1 MSCVRFNIMQLTTPV
16 SFVTT
21 TVVNWVDV
29 FTRTQY
35 KDILVEALRYCQQNK
50 GLELYAWVLMTNHIH
65 LVAGIRYDLHENDYD
80 KYKTLLSAVI
90 RDFKKYTS
98 KKLVEAIMANPQ
110 ESRKEWML
118 EIFRESGKYDSKIK
132 DSRFWNEG
140 FYMEEVY
147 TMEFLQQKVN
157 YIHQNPVKQG
167 MVARAEDYPYSS
179 GVDYAGGKGLL
190 EVIPVRF
197 V

>member
-1 MSCVRFNIMQLTTPV
+1 MQLTTPV

-21 TVVNWVDV
+21 TVVDWVDV

-35 KDILVEALRYCQQNK
+35 KDFLVDALRYCQQNK

-65 LVAGIRYDLHENDYD
+65 LAAGIRYDLHENNYD
-80 KYKTLLSAVI
+80 TYKRQLSSVI

-98 KKLVEAIMANPQ
+98 KKLVEMIAENPQ

-118 EIFRESGKYDSKIK
+118 KRFRNAGTYDKKIV
-132 DSRFWNEG
+132 DFRFWNEG
-140 FYMEEVY
+140 YYMEDVF

-157 YIHQNPVKQG
+157 YIHQNPVRQG
-167 MVARAEDYPYSS
+167 LVVRAEDYPYSS
-179 GVDYAGGKGLL
+179 GVDYAGGKGMLDI
-190 EVIPVRF
+190 EVVRF